1 MCQMLKAQVADVGY
15 LNFSYYFTT
24 QNDLDIQWV
33 MDYLSPK
40 MTLDVQIETKP
51 FIDIATGRQDYEQ
64 AVLLLGHCKRYSH
77 ADVWLKNLK
86 KWRKVLDDH
95 FARN

>member
-15 LNFSYYFTT
+15 LNFGYYFTT
-24 QNDLDIQWV
+24 QDDLDIQWV

-51 FIDIATGRQDYEQ
+51 FIDMATGRQDYEQ
-64 AVLLLGHCKRYSH
+64 AVLLLGHCKRDSH
-77 ADVWLKNLK
+77 ADIWRK
-86 KWRKVLDDH
+86 KVNKCRKVLDEP
-95 FARN
+95 FAR

>member
-1 MCQMLKAQVADVGY
+1 MCQMLKAQVADLGY

-40 MTLDVQIETKP
+40 MTLDLQIETKP
-51 FIDIATGRQDYEQ
+51 FIDIETGRQDYEQ
-64 AVLLLGHCKRYSH
+64 AVLLLGHCKRDSH
-77 ADVWLKNLK
+77 ADIWLKQVK
-86 KWRKVLDDH
+86 KWRKVFDDH
-95 FARN
+95 FAR

>member
-1 MCQMLKAQVADVGY
+1 MLKAQVADVGY

-24 QNDLDIQWV
+24 QDDLDIQWV

-40 MTLDVQIETKP
+40 MTLDIQIETKP
-51 FIDIATGRQDYEQ
+51 FIDVETGRQDYEQ
-64 AVLLLGHCKRYSH
+64 AVLLLGHCKRDSH
-77 ADVWLKNLK
+77 ADIWLKNLK

-95 FARN
+95 FAR

>member
-1 MCQMLKAQVADVGY
+1 MCQMLKAQVADSGY

-24 QNDLDIQWV
+24 QDDLDIQWV

-51 FIDIATGRQDYEQ
+51 FIDMSTGRQDYEQ
-64 AVLLLGHCKRYSH
+64 AVLLLGHRKCDSN
-77 ADVWLKNLK
+77 ADIWLKNLK
-86 KWRKVLDDH
+86 EWRKVLDDH
-95 FARN
+95 FAR

>member
-24 QNDLDIQWV
+24 QDDLDIQWV

-40 MTLDVQIETKP
+40 MTLDVQSQP
-51 FIDIATGRQDYEQ
+51 TGE
-64 AVLLLGHCKRYSH
+64 
-77 ADVWLKNLK
+77 
-86 KWRKVLDDH
+86 
-95 FARN
+95 

>member
-15 LNFSYYFTT
+15 LNFIYYFTT
-24 QNDLDIQWV
+24 QDDLEIQWV

-40 MTLDVQIETKP
+40 LTLYVQIETKP
-51 FIDIATGRQDYEQ
+51 FVDMATGRQDYEQ
-64 AVLLLGHCKRYSH
+64 AVLLLGHCKRDSH
-77 ADVWLKNLK
+77 ADIWLKKLK

-95 FARN
+95 FAR

>member
-1 MCQMLKAQVADVGY
+1 MFQMLKAQVADVGY

-24 QNDLDIQWV
+24 QDDLDIQWV

-40 MTLDVQIETKP
+40 MTLDIQIETKP
-51 FIDIATGRQDYEQ
+51 FIDVETGRQDYEQ
-64 AVLLLGHCKRYSH
+64 AVLLLGHCKRDSH
-77 ADVWLKNLK
+77 ADIWLKNLK

-95 FARN
+95 FAR

>member
-1 MCQMLKAQVADVGY
+1 M
-15 LNFSYYFTT
+15 
-24 QNDLDIQWV
+24 
-33 MDYLSPK
+33 
-40 MTLDVQIETKP
+40 
-51 FIDIATGRQDYEQ
+51 ATGRQDYEQ

>member
-1 MCQMLKAQVADVGY
+1 MLKAQVADAGY

-40 MTLDVQIETKP
+40 MTLDIQIETKP
-51 FIDIATGRQDYEQ
+51 FIDMATARQDYEQ
-64 AVLLLGHCKRYSH
+64 AVLLLGHCKRDYH
-77 ADVWLKNLK
+77 ADIWLKKVN

>member
-1 MCQMLKAQVADVGY
+1 MQLT
-15 LNFSYYFTT
+15 YYFTT

-40 MTLDVQIETKP
+40 ITLDVQIETKP